1 MHFLLEVNFIFT
13 FFKSKYK
20 VLYLRTIKMLAMK
33 KKIILVSILGT
44 MLFVSCKK
52 DEEVKPAQETQQPTQ
67 PFSGEAWLKQRV
79 GNQGQQVQ
87 PVQQQ
92 TQQTA
97 QAATQTAAGMNPP
110 HGQPGHRCEIP
121 VGAPLNS
128 KPAQNT
134 QSQKTT
140 PVVNQKPIEQ
150 PVMNINSKSGS
161 TTIVGTSTPPG
172 MNPPHGQE
180 GHRCDI
186 AVGAPLPKS

>member
-52 DEEVKPAQETQQPTQ
+52 DEEVKPAEETQQQTQ

-79 GNQGQQVQ
+79 GNQGQ
-87 PVQQQ
+87 VQQQ
-92 TQQTA
+92 AVQQQAQQTTQA
-97 QAATQTAAGMNPP
+97 QTQTA
-110 HGQPGHRCEIP
+110 
-121 VGAPLNS
+121 
-128 KPAQNT
+128 
-134 QSQKTT
+134 
-140 PVVNQKPIEQ
+140 
-150 PVMNINSKSGS
+150 
-161 TTIVGTSTPPG
+161 PG

>member
-1 MHFLLEVNFIFT
+1 
-13 FFKSKYK
+13 
-20 VLYLRTIKMLAMK
+20 MK

-87 PVQQQ
+87 PVQ
-92 TQQTA
+92 QQTA

-186 AVGAPLPKS
+186 AVGAPLPKSKNNKSRFTSGFRFIYSFL

>member
-1 MHFLLEVNFIFT
+1 
-13 FFKSKYK
+13 
-20 VLYLRTIKMLAMK
+20 MK

-92 TQQTA
+92 TQQTT
-97 QAATQTAAGMNPP
+97 QAPTQTAPGMNPP

-128 KPAQNT
+128 KPAQSI
-134 QSQKTT
+134 QPQKTT
-140 PVVNQKPIEQ
+140 PVVNQKTDEQ
-150 PVMNINSKSGS
+150 PVMSVNSKLDL
-161 TTIVGTSTPPG
+161 
-172 MNPPHGQE
+172 Q
-180 GHRCDI
+180 
-186 AVGAPLPKS
+186 L

>member
-1 MHFLLEVNFIFT
+1 
-13 FFKSKYK
+13 
-20 VLYLRTIKMLAMK
+20 MLAMK

-92 TQQTA
+92 TQQTT
-97 QAATQTAAGMNPP
+97 QAPTQTAPGMNPP

-128 KPAQNT
+128 KPAQSI
-134 QSQKTT
+134 QPQKTT
-140 PVVNQKPIEQ
+140 PVVNQKTDEQ
-150 PVMNINSKSGS
+150 PVMSVNYKSGS
-161 TTIVGTSTPPG
+161 TTLVGTTTPPG